1 MTQSIYE
8 TQSYP
13 QDQFPS
19 FTEAVVQVSGN
30 AAEVSEPLKWGS
42 ILLSVLALAFLPPVL
57 GGAAAFM
64 ALKRYARPTRR
75 PATPCYASPLAAPL
89 PAWSSA
95 APWPWPSDFAVT
107 TKGGPGVPGSPFV
120 RQFGARR

>member
-64 ALKRYARPTRR
+64 ALKVRKVNKAAGDALLR
-75 PATPCYASPLAAPL
+75 LAVGCTVAGMVIGG
-89 PAWSSA
+89 
-95 APWPWPSDFAVT
+95 AVALA
-107 TKGGPGVPGSPFV
+107 
-120 RQFGARR
+120 Q